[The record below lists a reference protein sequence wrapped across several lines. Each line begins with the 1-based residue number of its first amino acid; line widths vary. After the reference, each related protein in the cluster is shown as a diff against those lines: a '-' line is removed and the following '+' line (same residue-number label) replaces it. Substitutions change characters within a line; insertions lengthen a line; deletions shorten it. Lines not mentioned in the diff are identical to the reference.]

1 MALIFKKDRHLLLI
15 TNTGLNETVRYN
27 LKEQRMQ
34 NFSKRTKSWVYTK
47 YPQYYFRN
55 QKLADIESTDK
66 KFQTC
71 FKLIKLM
78 NGRLRNIGSFLLKFK
93 DIAMYENYIE
103 EELEFEYRKKRNS
116 YWSESTLLAISKPL
130 SFYDRT
136 LIKLFKK
143 YNFKITC
150 DFEKLFIND
159 YEYFKKALVTID
171 SLDLPIVVAKQVFCL
186 FNDSWDSEKLKELTN
201 DYNYDLK
208 SLLKYVVLYLKPFEN
223 LDFDRSLGL
232 LRDYNSMAK
241 DIGRSCK
248 KYPKYLRSMHDIF
261 QANYKAFKKEYDEI
275 KFAKLIKSE
284 LDYIGKKY
292 CFIAPKKSIEIIY
305 EGTELNHC
313 VSSYIDRILQEKT
326 YIFFMR
332 LKKAKDKSLITLEL
346 IDNVITQAK
355 GSYNRALTKE
365 EKTVLSK
372 YCKLKDFKTFYD
384 IE

>member
-15 TNTGLNETVRYN
+15 TNTSLNETVRYN

-143 YNFKITC
+143 YNFEITC

-186 FNDSWDSEKLKELTN
+186 FNNSWDSEKLKELTN

-208 SLLKYVVLYLKPFEN
+208 
-223 LDFDRSLGL
+223 
-232 LRDYNSMAK
+232 
-241 DIGRSCK
+241 I
-248 KYPKYLRSMHDIF
+248 
-261 QANYKAFKKEYDEI
+261 
-275 KFAKLIKSE
+275 
-284 LDYIGKKY
+284 
-292 CFIAPKKSIEIIY
+292 
-305 EGTELNHC
+305 
-313 VSSYIDRILQEKT
+313 
-326 YIFFMR
+326 
-332 LKKAKDKSLITLEL
+332 
-346 IDNVITQAK
+346 
-355 GSYNRALTKE
+355 
-365 EKTVLSK
+365 
-372 YCKLKDFKTFYD
+372 
-384 IE
+384 